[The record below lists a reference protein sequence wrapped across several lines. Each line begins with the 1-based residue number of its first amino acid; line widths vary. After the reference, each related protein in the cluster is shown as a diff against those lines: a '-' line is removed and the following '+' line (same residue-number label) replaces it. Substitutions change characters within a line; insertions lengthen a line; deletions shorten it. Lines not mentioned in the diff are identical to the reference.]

1 MVDGVILERNE
12 SMKLNDIIRV
22 WRTAYEKY
30 DNIKLGVAGSYANG
44 TQRESSDIDIV
55 IEGDSTRADI
65 MQYIKSL
72 FDIAVDV
79 LWVDLMRKE
88 DEELDRLALEND
100 LPINQYSVYKTVM
113 QEVKWV

>member
-1 MVDGVILERNE
+1 MR
-12 SMKLNDIIRV
+12 LNDIISIL
-22 WRTAYEKY
+22 RTAYEKY

-44 TQRESSDIDIV
+44 TQQENSDIDIV
-55 IEGDSTRADI
+55 IDGDSTRTDI

-79 LWVDLMRKE
+79 LWVDLMRTE
-88 DEELDRLALEND
+88 DEELDKFALEND

-113 QEVKWV
+113 QKVKWI

>member
-1 MVDGVILERNE
+1 
-12 SMKLNDIIRV
+12 MKLNDIISIL
-22 WRTAYEKY
+22 RTTYEKY
-30 DNIKLGVAGSYANG
+30 DNIKLGVAGSFANG
-44 TQRESSDIDIV
+44 TQQESSDIDIV
-55 IEGDSTRADI
+55 IDGDSTRIDI

-72 FDIAVDV
+72 FDIAVDI

-88 DEELDRLALEND
+88 DEDLDRFALENN